1 MSERRQL
8 VSVVVPCYNEDAVL
22 METHRRLTGVLT
34 RVPGVDYEII
44 YVDDGS
50 RDATNEVL
58 RCLRATD
65 RRARVLRLSRN
76 FGHQIAVSAGLEHA
90 SGDAVVVI
98 DADLQDP
105 PELLPE
111 MIARWRNGVDVVYGV
126 RTHRGGES
134 TFKRWTASVFYR
146 MINRVSEIDFP
157 LDAGDFRL
165 LDRVVV
171 DALRAM
177 PERDR
182 YVRGMVS
189 WTGYHQEAL
198 EYERAPRFAGRS
210 KYPLF
215 KMLRFAA
222 DGILSFSTVPLRLA
236 SCFGFVASGIAVA
249 GIVYALGVRLL
260 TKNWVTGW
268 TAIFTAVLFIGGV
281 QLICVGLL
289 GEYIG
294 RIYNE
299 GKQRPLYFVRERIG
313 FAAYA
318 QPVRGERILD
328 REVALPRLAGADGR
342 VVERVADQAVV
353 DRAPV
358 HLVRDR

>member
-1 MSERRQL
+1 
-8 VSVVVPCYNEDAVL
+8 
-22 METHRRLTGVLT
+22 MEAHRRLTDVMTGVA
-34 RVPGVDYEII
+34 GVDYEII

-50 RDATNEVL
+50 RDGSSDVL
-58 RCLRATD
+58 VCLRATD
-65 RRARVLRLSRN
+65 RRVRVLRLSRN

-90 SGDAVVVI
+90 SGDAAVVI

-105 PELLPE
+105 PELVPE
-111 MIARWRNGVDVVYGV
+111 MIARWRRGADVVYGV

-134 TFKRWTASVFYR
+134 AFKRWTASVFYR

-165 LDRVVV
+165 IDRVVV

-189 WTGYHQEAL
+189 WTGYRQEAI

-210 KYPLF
+210 KYPLL

-222 DGILSFSTVPLRLA
+222 DGILSFSTMPLRLA
-236 SCFGFVASGIAVA
+236 SWFGFLASGVAVA
-249 GIVYALGVRLL
+249 GIFYALGVRLL
-260 TKNWVTGW
+260 TNNWVTGW

-299 GKQRPLYFVRERIG
+299 GKQRPLYLVRERFG
-313 FAAYA
+313 FAADT
-318 QPVRGERILD
+318 QPSRGQRAWD
-328 REVALPRLAGADGR
+328 REVALPGHAAADGR
-342 VVERVADQAVV
+342 VAERIAERAVV
-353 DRAPV
+353 DRAAV
-358 HLVRDR
+358 HLVRD